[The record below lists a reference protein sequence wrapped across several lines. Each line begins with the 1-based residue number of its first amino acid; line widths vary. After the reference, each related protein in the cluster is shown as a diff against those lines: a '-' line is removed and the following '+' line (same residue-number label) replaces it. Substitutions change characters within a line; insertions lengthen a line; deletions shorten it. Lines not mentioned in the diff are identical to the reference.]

1 DEAIQQYRKTL
12 EIAPKYAP
20 AHSGLGDVYF
30 AQHKYPE
37 AFAEY
42 KKFAADTGDPNMINR
57 LNAVEKIFQ
66 TSGHLAAL
74 QAWAE
79 LQIQAS
85 TYIPPS
91 VIASTYFA
99 AGERERGFAWLERA
113 YNERDDNLEGIRINP
128 VVAPFRSDPR

>member
-1 DEAIQQYRKTL
+1 LGKQSAALAEAERAIELDPLSLPVKQNLGDLYAGAGRFDEAIQQYRKTL

-91 VIASTYFA
+91 
-99 AGERERGFAWLERA
+99 
-113 YNERDDNLEGIRINP
+113 
-128 VVAPFRSDPR
+128 